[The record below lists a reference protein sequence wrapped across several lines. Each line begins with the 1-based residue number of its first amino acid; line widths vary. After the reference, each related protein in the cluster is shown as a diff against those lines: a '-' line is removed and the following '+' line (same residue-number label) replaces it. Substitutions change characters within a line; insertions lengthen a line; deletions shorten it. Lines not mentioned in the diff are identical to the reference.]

1 MLNLS
6 QRDTPT
12 QRRGAIVHV
21 AEATS
26 TSQRRLQ
33 STVYTLS
40 LILVCHLLVLTQWR
54 TTHTGRHTQGA
65 VRRYGGTRQPRGRY
79 EVGTEVQVGT
89 CPCFVYAGGSAIHD
103 TSGAT
108 TVR

>member
-54 TTHTGRHTQGA
+54 TTHTGGSSA
-65 VRRYGGTRQPRGRY
+65 LRRGTRQPRGRY